1 MEWIVQ
7 YDVVQM
13 SSDPMYGNDRT
24 LETGLDAD
32 AMITHAEYLAMT
44 REDICV
50 IERRFCGG
58 ENYKR
63 GIEFDSHII
72 WADWLEPKDRRGKGV
87 W

>member
-24 LETGLDAD
+24 LESGLDAN
-32 AMITHAEYLAMT
+32 AMITYAEYLAMT
-44 REDICV
+44 RENICV

-63 GIEFDSHII
+63 GFEFDSHII
-72 WADWLEPKDRRGKGV
+72 WADWLFPRDRRMKEV
-87 W
+87 